1 MNQTGCLLFN
11 SCKDTIKTGSMR
23 TYTTLSEAINDLA
36 KRGYT
41 TNFNIESDCIVCAE
55 NMIRLHPDE
64 FQIDEIY
71 RFQEMSDLDNE
82 SILYAI
88 SSSQNNMKGLL
99 VNAYGIYSETAT
111 TELIEKLSEQK

>member
-1 MNQTGCLLFN
+1 
-11 SCKDTIKTGSMR
+11 MR

-41 TNFNIESDCIVCAE
+41 TNFNIENDCIVCAE
-55 NMIRLHPDE
+55 NMLRLYPEE
-64 FQIDEIY
+64 FTIDEVH

-88 SSSQNNMKGLL
+88 SSSQHQLKGVL

-111 TELIEKLSEQK
+111 TELIEKLSENR

>member
-1 MNQTGCLLFN
+1 M
-11 SCKDTIKTGSMR
+11 K

-41 TNFNIESDCIVCAE
+41 ENFNIESDCIVCAE
-55 NMIRLHPDE
+55 NSIRLRPDE
-64 FQIDEIY
+64 FEIDEIY

-88 SSSQNNMKGLL
+88 SSTVHNIRGLL
-99 VNAYGIYSETAT
+99 VNAYGTYSDTNT
-111 TELIEKLSEQK
+111 TELVKKLEHM

>member
-1 MNQTGCLLFN
+1 MQ
-11 SCKDTIKTGSMR
+11 
-23 TYTTLSEAINDLA
+23 TYTTLSEAINDLT

-41 TNFNIESDCIVCAE
+41 ENFNVESDCIVCGE
-55 NMIRLHPDE
+55 NRIRLHPDE
-64 FQIDEIY
+64 FEIDEVY

-88 SSSQNNMKGLL
+88 SSPLNGMKGLL

-111 TELIEKLSEQK
+111 TELVEKLSERK

>member
-1 MNQTGCLLFN
+1 M
-11 SCKDTIKTGSMR
+11 K

-36 KRGYT
+36 KKGYRA
-41 TNFNIESDCIVCAE
+41 NFNIESDCIVCTE
-55 NMIRLHPDE
+55 GMKRLRPHE

-88 SSSQNNMKGLL
+88 SSPQNNLKGLL

-111 TELIEKLSEQK
+111 SELVEKLSDSG